1 MRPGALARL
10 TEESADGVAEC
21 STGLVTLVAALPDEA
36 LAEASF
42 IGALAAEAAVASRD
56 LDAAVQTAQRVVAA
70 VAPGDRALAVLH
82 RTLER
87 AESLRAELAAAG

>member
-10 TEESADGVAEC
+10 TRESADGVAEC

-42 IGALAAEAAVASRD
+42 IGVLAAEAAIAAQD
-56 LDAAVQTAQRVVAA
+56 LDAAVETALRVAA
-70 VAPGDRALAVLH
+70 AAVPGDRAIGVAHGTLA
-82 RTLER
+82 R